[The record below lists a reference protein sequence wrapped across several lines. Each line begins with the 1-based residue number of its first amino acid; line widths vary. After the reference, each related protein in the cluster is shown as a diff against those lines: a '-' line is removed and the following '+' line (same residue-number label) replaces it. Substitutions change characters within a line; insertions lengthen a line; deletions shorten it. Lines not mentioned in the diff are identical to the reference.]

1 MRQNFQKNLNSVV
14 KKSIFAKKIGQ
25 TDNICP

>member
-14 KKSIFAKKIGQ
+14 EKIMFAKKIGQ